1 MPDYSVFGGCFRS
14 ELPFPELPLL
24 EEVPPTWALQ
34 IVDAPPLSGEG
45 TFIGEDQV
53 EGGMHVRVFRLEH
66 GFRLV
71 YNDTGTFDV
80 PADGSEIFWC
90 PAPDADQD
98 AARLDIIGYVFA
110 TVFHAA
116 GAICLHGSAVALP
129 SGGVGFVAPKMHGKS
144 TLARAL
150 TWAGARLATDDAIP
164 ITVDRKAIMRPG
176 VHQIRL
182 RRDSAEHFARDLPET
197 QPGYGGKQV
206 VTNITEDRLLLD
218 PVPLDALYVLAPVKP
233 DTNRPAA
240 TRSLLSPVAAALG
253 LVGQTKGACLFGK
266 HESAAVLDRAHAL
279 VNAVPIYRLDVVRD
293 FKRLDEVVQQILE
306 WHGGVVSPFATS
318 STA

>member
-14 ELPFPELPLL
+14 ELSFPELPLL
-24 EEVPPTWALQ
+24 QEVPPTWTLR
-34 IVDAPPLSGEG
+34 IVATPPLLGEG
-45 TFIGEDQV
+45 ALVGEDQV
-53 EGGMHVRVFRLEH
+53 ESGMHVRLFRLQE

-80 PADGSEIFWC
+80 PFEGSEIFWC
-90 PAPDADQD
+90 PAPDADED
-98 AARLDIIGYVFA
+98 AARLDVIGYVFA
-110 TVFHAA
+110 TLFHAG

-129 SGGVGFVAPKMHGKS
+129 LGGIGFVAPKMHGKS

-150 TWAGARLATDDAIP
+150 TRAGARLATDDAIP
-164 ITVDRKAIMRPG
+164 ITVDTQAIMRPG

-182 RRDSAEHFARDLPET
+182 RRDSAEHFARDLPEM

-206 VTNITEDRLLLD
+206 VTNIAEDRLLLE
-218 PVPLDALYVLAPVKP
+218 PVPLNALYVLAPVKP
-233 DTNRPAA
+233 DGKRSAA
-240 TRSLLSPVAAALG
+240 TRSLLSPVEAALG
-253 LVGQTKGACLFGK
+253 LVGQTKGACLFGRF
-266 HESAAVLDRAHAL
+266 ESAAVLDRAHAL
-279 VNAVPIYRLDVVRD
+279 VEAVPIYRLNVVRD
-293 FKRLDEVVQQILE
+293 FDRLDEVVQQILE